1 MALCARFAK
10 KMQLVR
16 GLTRMN
22 ADPDNPRESA
32 FIRVPFSEQATCLSA
47 PITMALCARFAKKM
61 QLVRGLT
68 RMNADPDNPRESAFI
83 RVPFSEQP
91 LRRSQPPL
99 FAAHGAF
106 SNASTSWGGAIG
118 TRLAT
123 GSLGRLICRAE
134 RAAFPSSTL

>member
-1 MALCARFAK
+1 MPAAPITM

-32 FIRVPFSEQATCLSA
+32 FIRVPFSHQATCLPA
-47 PITMALCARFAKKM
+47 PITMKM

-83 RVPFSEQP
+83 RVPYQAW
-91 LRRSQPPL
+91 L
-99 FAAHGAF
+99 
-106 SNASTSWGGAIG
+106 
-118 TRLAT
+118 
-123 GSLGRLICRAE
+123 GSYEKSRPGLEGFEIE
-134 RAAFPSSTL
+134 RI

>member
-32 FIRVPFSEQATCLSA
+32 FIRVPFSHQATCLSA
-47 PITMALCARFAKKM
+47 PITMKM

-68 RMNADPDNPRESAFI
+68 RMNADPNNPRESAFI
-83 RVPFSEQP
+83 RVPVSEQP